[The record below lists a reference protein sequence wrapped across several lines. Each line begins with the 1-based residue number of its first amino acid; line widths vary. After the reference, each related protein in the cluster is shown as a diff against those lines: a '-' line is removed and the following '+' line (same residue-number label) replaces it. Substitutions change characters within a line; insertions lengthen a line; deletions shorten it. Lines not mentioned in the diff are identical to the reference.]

1 MSIFDSLRSTRR
13 IKNSSVRRMST
24 ATSYPSGKWSMGPRL
39 SRTKP
44 PRRSKTVTT
53 QTNGANGLMT
63 TARRIS
69 EERRAEVGLSMP
81 ALNPDNVPPSVRP
94 LLKHAEI
101 LGIGDDVVRGNVF
114 DEVST
119 QYLDVV
125 RG

>member
-1 MSIFDSLRSTRR
+1 M
-13 IKNSSVRRMST
+13 
-24 ATSYPSGKWSMGPRL
+24 
-39 SRTKP
+39 
-44 PRRSKTVTT
+44 TT

-125 RG
+125 RGAISEIPGFFDWYREAETTDAKHSPEVAAIGWMLFGLNLG